1 MTRVEILK
9 GIEEEQRRERLKLRE
24 KQRENQFP
32 VTERA
37 VNSGRTRRT
46 NHPWNRGYPNNR
58 RLLEIETE
66 KANQETE

>member
-1 MTRVEILK
+1 MTRVEILR
-9 GIEEEQRRERLKLRE
+9 GIEDDQRRERLKLRE
-24 KQRENQFP
+24 AQREKQFP

-37 VNSGRTRRT
+37 VNSERQRRT

-66 KANQETE
+66 IANQETE